1 MLAYMLLKP
10 GIEQARQGS
19 LFLLSGFYPARI
31 KAISPYR
38 CRRLPL
44 EAIQHCL
51 NSFRPTALVVNLNF
65 IAIFCRS
72 INSFTNKAL
81 ANFYSAFILQKNLFI
96 LQIHQSFT
104 SRHSGALRDPV
115 LTIFP
120 ARRKL
125 VSKLLILLN
134 FCAASKPS
142 LSLLNNR
149 SSTSSLVALPNF
161 SR

>member
-1 MLAYMLLKP
+1 MLLKP
-10 GIEQARQGS
+10 DIEQARQGS

-31 KAISPYR
+31 KAISPPTDP
-38 CRRLPL
+38 RRLPL

-51 NSFRPTALVVNLNF
+51 NGFRPTTLVFNLNF
-65 IAIFCRS
+65 IALFCRS

-81 ANFYSAFILQKNLFI
+81 ANFYSAFILQNTLFI

-104 SRHSGALRDPV
+104 SRHSGTLRDPV

-142 LSLLNNR
+142 LSLLNNK